1 MAERTNDA
9 ILTVEDL
16 KTYFTVGDSVVKAVD
31 GVSFTIKKGEIL
43 GVVGESGCG
52 KSTLGRTVLR
62 LENKAEGTVRF
73 DDIDPFA
80 ISGAELKSFRRRTA
94 MVFQDPSAS
103 LNPRKRVDQLLSQ
116 ALRVHGIGDREEWKR
131 KVSAILSETGISPEY
146 RNRYPHQ
153 FSGGQKQRIGVARS
167 LMLDPELIVLDEA
180 VSALDVSIQAQIIN
194 LLLDLKEK
202 RDLTYLFI
210 SHDLSVV
217 EFVSDR
223 IMVMYL
229 GAGGG
234 GGSQADDHGQAA
246 APLYPGAHGGVSV
259 DEPGAPGQWCE
270 GGRGRRAVADQPTP
284 GVSLCAAL
292 SVCHRQ
298 VPRAVSAD
306 GAARRRSPGGVLA
319 PHRGRDGRELTERP
333 GPPRAGRAS
342 PP

>member
-116 ALRVHGIGDREEWKR
+116 ALRVHGM
-131 KVSAILSETGISPEY
+131 VP
-146 RNRYPHQ
+146 N
-153 FSGGQKQRIGVARS
+153 V
-167 LMLDPELIVLDEA
+167 EA
-180 VSALDVSIQAQIIN
+180 
-194 LLLDLKEK
+194 
-202 RDLTYLFI
+202 
-210 SHDLSVV
+210 
-217 EFVSDR
+217 
-223 IMVMYL
+223 
-229 GAGGG
+229 
-234 GGSQADDHGQAA
+234 
-246 APLYPGAHGGVSV
+246 
-259 DEPGAPGQWCE
+259 
-270 GGRGRRAVADQPTP
+270 
-284 GVSLCAAL
+284 
-292 SVCHRQ
+292 
-298 VPRAVSAD
+298 
-306 GAARRRSPGGVLA
+306 
-319 PHRGRDGRELTERP
+319 
-333 GPPRAGRAS
+333 
-342 PP
+342 